1 MPKARSPNREKA
13 FRIYKEKGGKI
24 SNKELAELLNENEKT
39 ISNWKSRDKWNVV
52 NSINDCSNTTKKRG
66 AQKGNKNAKGNKGGG
81 APLCNQN
88 GYKHGIYSKILYSSL
103 SDDEKELF
111 ETRDLNEVEELKL
124 IISLC
129 DIQILRFI
137 NLINEIKNKKNFIV
151 KSINKMY
158 TKNGK
163 GNLVGSVINTTA
175 VSLDE
180 LIIRYNSEIEKIKKQ
195 KIKCL
200 ELLNKINTD
209 NVTEDTNINVI
220 INSDKNA
227 GD

>member
-13 FRIYKEKGGKI
+13 FKIYEEKGGKI
-24 SNKELAELLNENEKT
+24 SNKELAKLLNENEKT

-52 NSINDCSNTTKKRG
+52 NSVNDCSNTTKKRG

-81 APLCNQN
+81 APFCNQN

-103 SDDEKELF
+103 SDDEKKLF
-111 ETRDLNEVEELKL
+111 ELKDLNEIEELKL
-124 IISLC
+124 IVNLC

-137 NLINEIKNKKNFIV
+137 NLIDEIRNKKNFTV
-151 KSINKMY
+151 KSINETY
-158 TKNGK
+158 TKDGK
-163 GNLVGSVINTTA
+163 GNLIGSVTSTTA
-175 VSLDE
+175 VDLNE

-200 ELLNKINTD
+200 EVLNKINTD
-209 NVTEDTNINVI
+209 NITEDTNINVI
-220 INSDKNA
+220 INSDKNT
-227 GD
+227 GG